1 MDNQRYPEGC
11 TAVVHSRAEAC
22 PLQGWYE
29 RRQSATLRHPTRK
42 QGADC
47 PSPPPAAPLRLGLVT
62 QPNSD
67 RGGWTGREVVLI
79 PHQG

>member
-11 TAVVHSRAEAC
+11 VAVVHSRAEAC

-42 QGADC
+42 QGAGST
-47 PSPPPAAPLRLGLVT
+47 SPPPLRRGLGT
-62 QPNSD
+62 PCGND
-67 RGGWTGREVVLI
+67 RGVWTGRGVVII